1 MTDSTTPSTPEPQ
14 QPAQP
19 AQPGSLG
26 QSYPGPEHTQPTPT
40 QGAPAGGQPQAPYTP
55 PQQQA
60 PAHQQPAAPQQAPG
74 QPRPSQYQQ
83 PAQGYPQQGA
93 PQGAPRQGYPQQG
106 YPQGQ
111 PQGYGQ
117 APGQAQPQGGPGFGQ
132 QAAAVGGQFANDAG
146 RVAKGAGDGLG
157 ALFSD
162 LQFKKSLTGKLASIV
177 FLGAI
182 VWAVLNF
189 ISNLTYYW
197 GTGYG
202 GYSNMGGGSAFFHTI
217 ADIIWLLFFIITVRI
232 VLEVAL
238 NIAKIA
244 GREKDSS
251 DK

>member
-1 MTDSTTPSTPEPQ
+1 MTDSNTPDTPDPR
-14 QPAQP
+14 QPS
-19 AQPGSLG
+19 QPGSLG

-40 QGAPAGGQPQAPYTP
+40 PGGPSGGQPQAPY
-55 PQQQA
+55 QA
-60 PAHQQPAAPQQAPG
+60 PGNQQSPQQPAAPQQAPG
-74 QPRPSQYQQ
+74 QSRPSQYQQ

-93 PQGAPRQGYPQQG
+93 PQGAPRQGYPGQG
-106 YPQGQ
+106 YPQQGV
-111 PQGYGQ
+111 PQ
-117 APGQAQPQGGPGFGQ
+117 QAQQPNGPGFGQ

-146 RVAKGAGDGLG
+146 KVAKGAGDGLG

-202 GYSNMGGGSAFFHTI
+202 GYSNMSGGSAFFHTI
-217 ADIIWLLFFIITVRI
+217 ADIIWLLFFIIAVRI
-232 VLEVAL
+232 LLEVAL

-244 GREKDSS
+244 GRDKDSS
-251 DK
+251 SK

>member
-1 MTDSTTPSTPEPQ
+1 MTDSNTPNSPDPQ
-14 QPAQP
+14 QPS
-19 AQPGSLG
+19 QPGSLG

-40 QGAPAGGQPQAPYTP
+40 QGAPGGGQPQAPYTP
-55 PQQQA
+55 PQPHA

-83 PAQGYPQQGA
+83 PPQGYPQQGA
-93 PQGAPRQGYPQQG
+93 PQQGAPRQGYPQQG
-106 YPQGQ
+106 YPQ
-111 PQGYGQ
+111 QGYPQQ
-117 APGQAQPQGGPGFGQ
+117 APPQQGGPGFGQ

-146 RVAKGAGDGLG
+146 KVAKGAGDGLG